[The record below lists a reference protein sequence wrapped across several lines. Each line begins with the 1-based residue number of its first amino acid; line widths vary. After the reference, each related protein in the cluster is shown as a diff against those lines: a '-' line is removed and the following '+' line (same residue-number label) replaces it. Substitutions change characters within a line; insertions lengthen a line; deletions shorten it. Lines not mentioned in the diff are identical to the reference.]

1 MYCHGVGLK
10 FGRRDSRSL
19 RQLAVL
25 EVAGL
30 VSAVGSC
37 APCQVPPTRSA
48 PGHRHFPVRGVAGSA
63 ANGEGCC
70 LPKALEYDQPAG
82 FTPYSGQAS

>member
-1 MYCHGVGLK
+1 MGLK

-19 RQLAVL
+19 LLLAVL

-30 VSAVGSC
+30 VFAVGSC
-37 APCQVPPTRSA
+37 ASCQVPPTHTA
-48 PGHRHFPVRGVAGSA
+48 PGHWHFPVRRVAGSV